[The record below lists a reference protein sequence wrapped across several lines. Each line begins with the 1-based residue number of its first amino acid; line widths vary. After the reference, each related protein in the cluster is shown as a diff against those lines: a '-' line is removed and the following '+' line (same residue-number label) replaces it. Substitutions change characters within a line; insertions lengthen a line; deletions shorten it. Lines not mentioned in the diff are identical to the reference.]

1 MKINNLT
8 PPGQTGQNSAT
19 TRTEGKPAS
28 TGSSPGAGPG
38 AVSHVNPSWQSEQQ
52 DIDST
57 RVEALR
63 QAIAD
68 GKLEFR
74 AERVADRLIES
85 LQELK
90 GTLDQ

>member
-1 MKINNLT
+1 MKISNLT
-8 PPGQTGQNSAT
+8 PPGHTGQSGAA

-28 TGSSPGAGPG
+28 TESTSSTDPG
-38 AVSHVNPSWQSEQQ
+38 AVSHVSPAWQNEQQ

-68 GKLEFR
+68 GRLEFR

-85 LQELK
+85 LQEQQ
-90 GTLDQ
+90 GSLDS